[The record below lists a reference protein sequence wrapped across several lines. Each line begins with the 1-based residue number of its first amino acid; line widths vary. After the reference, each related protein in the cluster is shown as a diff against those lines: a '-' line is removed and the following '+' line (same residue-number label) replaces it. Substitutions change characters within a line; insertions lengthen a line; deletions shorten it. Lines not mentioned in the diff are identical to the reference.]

1 MLPYR
6 YLSLRFSCY
15 QAELLLNRKTKLSNK
30 RNWSFIFSE
39 WVIVSIKYNT
49 YMYTIGSW
57 TKSQRNMCSS
67 LCLLTPHI
75 STEEITSNKSSW
87 QWSVLFRICQILF
100 LYRETLLLHYF
111 QSNKQTRR
119 QALPFQNRKLKPS
132 PWLNTSWGK
141 RKMYFLWFR
150 WIDRKSLWLLPHYY
164 TQNTKKESESI
175 LHQQVVMLV
184 PMWQELSCQQRI
196 LTVLLNSS
204 SSAVTL
210 S

>member
-1 MLPYR
+1 MHAS
-6 YLSLRFSCY
+6 LSVSLTEMSCY

-119 QALPFQNRKLKPS
+119 QALPFQNRKLKPKTQVGVKGKCIFCDLGELTVKAYDS
-132 PWLNTSWGK
+132 FSIIIHKTQK
-141 RKMYFLWFR
+141 RKVSQSFINKWSCWYQCGRNFLAN
-150 WIDRKSLWLLPHYY
+150 KGY
-164 TQNTKKESESI
+164 
-175 LHQQVVMLV
+175 
-184 PMWQELSCQQRI
+184 
-196 LTVLLNSS
+196 
-204 SSAVTL
+204 
-210 S
+210 